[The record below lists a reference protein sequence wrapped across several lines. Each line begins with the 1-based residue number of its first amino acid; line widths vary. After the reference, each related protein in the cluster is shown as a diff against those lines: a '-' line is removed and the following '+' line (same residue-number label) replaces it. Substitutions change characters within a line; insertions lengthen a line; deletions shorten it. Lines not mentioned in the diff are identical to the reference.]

1 MGRIILLNNMRRILL
16 LVWLSMATFMGV
28 LAQNSG
34 GVSVSG
40 TNWELSEDGVLS
52 ISGNG
57 EMDEGLS
64 YEWRSYRDYVKEL
77 VVNEGVTTIC
87 YMAFEGMKN
96 LTKVSLPQ
104 SLEYIED
111 NVFSG
116 CTSLPVVDNVRYA
129 GDYLVEVV
137 DKSVTTCKIKE
148 GTRYIGASSFE
159 VCTALTEIALPES
172 IVFIGRYA
180 FAGCSSLTF
189 ISFPKNLRHI
199 DEDAFTDAKIY
210 VGTATQSAYEH
221 FRGPMFRTIV
231 SLNAV
236 APSPYEKGYD
246 DFDDQVFSHYTYNH
260 APLYVPE
267 GSYWNYAYGYG
278 WGEFIHIKEMAM
290 DESALQS
297 RQAYMIADAKGCNY
311 TVYDADKGEL
321 VNVEYTHSLD
331 EESEGSCWTVL
342 KYGGK
347 SFLYNIGAK
356 KFASMDK
363 DGKLTLSDA
372 PVNMNITATENGLS
386 INGKSCMFVLNKNIN
401 VDATGIENVL
411 SGTESAEKSEV
422 YTIDGRRMD
431 KAVHGINIVNGNKVL
446 VK

>member
-1 MGRIILLNNMRRILL
+1 MGHIILLNNMRRILL
-16 LVWLSMATFMGV
+16 LVWLSMAAFMGV

-57 EMDEGLS
+57 EMDEYLS
-64 YEWRSYRDYVKEL
+64 YEWSSYRDYVKEL

-104 SLEYIED
+104 SLEYID
-111 NVFSG
+111 GNVFSG

-267 GSYWNYAYGYG
+267 GSYWNYAYEYG

-297 RQAYMIADAKGCNY
+297 RQAYMIADASGRNY
-311 TVYDADKGEL
+311 TVYDAGKGKL
-321 VNVEYTHSLD
+321 VNVAYTHALD
-331 EESEGSCWTVL
+331 EENEGTCWSVL
-342 KYGGK
+342 KDGNAAY
-347 SFLYNIGAK
+347 LYNIGAK
-356 KFASMDK
+356 KYGYMTESGA
-363 DGKLTLSDA
+363 LTLSDA
-372 PVNMNITATENGLS
+372 PVKVDIASTEDGLS
-386 INGKSCMFVLNKNIN
+386 INGNACMFVLNDKVVPN
-401 VDATGIENVL
+401 ATGIDDL
-411 SGTESAEKSEV
+411 KP
-422 YTIDGRRMD
+422 
-431 KAVHGINIVNGNKVL
+431 GN
-446 VK
+446 